1 MKAYR
6 AFFRSLIDRLR
17 EDHDFTKARVAPLAN
32 WYSFASGFSGIYYSL
47 SFAQGGQVRAEVYID
62 RVDFDSNKE
71 LFDALAKARDSM
83 KTEYEEVL
91 NWERLNDRR
100 ACRVA
105 VYRNGSIEHDKQ
117 TIGEVEKWAIERLL
131 GLKKV
136 FGPKLAEIIK

>member
-6 AFFRSLIDRLR
+6 AFFQSLIDRLR
-17 EDHDFTKARVAPLAN
+17 EDHNFTKARVAPLPN

-62 RVDFDSNKE
+62 RGDFDSNKE
-71 LFDALAKARDSM
+71 LFDALAEAKDLVE
-83 KTEYEEVL
+83 TEFEEML
-91 NWERLNDRR
+91 NWERLDHRR

-105 VYRNGSIEHDKQ
+105 VYRTESIEDDPQ
-117 TIGEVEKWAIERLL
+117 TIGEVEEWAIKRLL

-136 FGPKLAEIIK
+136 FGPKLAEMVK